1 MKRYNISQLK
11 TLLAIPMLISSIAMG
26 VEVEAEGRAA
36 GDAPSA
42 RTQALTDALREAVRS
57 GAGVDLVSESAMENF
72 ELTLDRTFTKAR
84 GYVKKYEVLSSGLS
98 DDGFYTVT
106 IKADVGE
113 GPIAANDTMTFQM
126 MAKEHE
132 SPRVAIM
139 IEEEIEGV
147 KNGTL
152 GGDWLRNHL
161 SQCGLQVI
169 DLKNAQGQ
177 GGMMAKRAQTLGR
190 ETEGSLR
197 SQGLVSSCDYIIEG
211 KIIGSAEGTQSYYGS
226 KPGKKYSLGFDVKVR
241 DAATGSIVLT
251 ENFQSRDIVI
261 RNVSSD
267 TAAAREAVR
276 QFMEGSKRKENTDA
290 GWMLIRRIFSHWAA
304 EMDLG
309 ATIKL
314 EFVGLDLESA
324 DKLKAELEKQTAIG
338 SVWVRSIDAA
348 GVSVVECESRLNSAD
363 LAKVI
368 NAVLPG
374 YGLDRSEKRYLSFRP
389 GAAPAEATPAA
400 ATPEAEATETEE
412 SNPWLMISGII
423 AAVGVALGLL
433 CLKLFKKNK

>member
-1 MKRYNISQLK
+1 M
-11 TLLAIPMLISSIAMG
+11 AIPMLLNSPCMG
-26 VEVEAEGRAA
+26 IEVEAEGRAA

-42 RTQALTDALREAVRS
+42 RTQALTDALREAVRTGS
-57 GAGVDLVSESAMENF
+57 GVDLVSESAMENY

-84 GYVKKYEVLSSGLS
+84 GYVKKYEVLSSGMS
-98 DDGFYTVT
+98 DDGFYTIT

-152 GGDWLRNHL
+152 AGDWLRNHL
-161 SQCGLQVI
+161 GQCGLQVVDI
-169 DLKNAQGQ
+169 KNAQGQ
-177 GGMMAKRAQTLGR
+177 GGMLAKRAQTLGR
-190 ETEGSLR
+190 ETEGALR
-197 SQGLVSSCDYIIEG
+197 SQGLVSGCDYIIEG

-241 DAATGSIVLT
+241 DAATGNIVLT

-276 QFMEGSKRKENTDA
+276 QFMEGNKRKENTDA
-290 GWMLIRRIFSHWAA
+290 GWMLIRRIFSHWAT

-314 EFVGLDLESA
+314 EFVGLDLKTS
-324 DKLKAELEKQTAIG
+324 DKLKNELEKQTAIG
-338 SVWVRSIDAA
+338 SVWIRSIDAA
-348 GVSVVECESRLNSAD
+348 AVSVVECESRLNSAD

-368 NAVLPG
+368 TSILPG
-374 YGLDRSEKRYLSFRP
+374 YGLDRSEKRYLSFRT
-389 GAAPAEATPAA
+389 GAATAETDEAKAT
-400 ATPEAEATETEE
+400 ATAGN
-412 SNPWLMISGII
+412 SQWIMIGGII
-423 AAVGVALGLL
+423 AAVCIALALL
-433 CLKLFKKNK
+433 CLKFLKKNK

>member
-1 MKRYNISQLK
+1 M
-11 TLLAIPMLISSIAMG
+11 AIPMLLNSPCMG
-26 VEVEAEGRAA
+26 IEVEAEGRAA

-42 RTQALTDALREAVRS
+42 RTQALTDALREAVRTGS
-57 GAGVDLVSESAMENF
+57 GVDLVSESAMENY

-84 GYVKKYEVLSSGLS
+84 GYVKKYEVLSSGMS
-98 DDGFYTVT
+98 DDGFYTIT

-152 GGDWLRNHL
+152 AGDWLRNHL
-161 SQCGLQVI
+161 GQCGLQVVDI
-169 DLKNAQGQ
+169 KNAQGQ
-177 GGMMAKRAQTLGR
+177 GGMLAKRAQTLGR
-190 ETEGSLR
+190 ETEGALR
-197 SQGLVSSCDYIIEG
+197 SQGLVSGCDYIIEG

-241 DAATGSIVLT
+241 DAATGNIVLT

-276 QFMEGSKRKENTDA
+276 QFMEGNKRKENTDA
-290 GWMLIRRIFSHWAA
+290 GWMLIRRIFSHWAT

-314 EFVGLDLESA
+314 EFVGLDLKTS
-324 DKLKAELEKQTAIG
+324 DKLKNELEKQTAIG
-338 SVWVRSIDAA
+338 SVWIRSIDAA
-348 GVSVVECESRLNSAD
+348 AVSVVECESRLNSAD

-368 NAVLPG
+368 TSILPG
-374 YGLDRSEKRYLSFRP
+374 YGLDRSEKRYLSFRT
-389 GAAPAEATPAA
+389 GAATAETDEAKAT
-400 ATPEAEATETEE
+400 ATAEN
-412 SNPWLMISGII
+412 SPWLMIGGII
-423 AAVGVALGLL
+423 AAVGIALGML
-433 CLKLFKKNK
+433 CLKLLKKNK